1 VTLPELSD
9 AQYLCAQ
16 KVSTKFFT
24 MVTGF
29 DALVNIKIV
38 DSEQISQIISIRT
51 NLELNSNYSVELHKS
66 KVTNRL
72 IKLGYDLEF
81 GDEDMDQ
88 SDHLPTSKSKF
99 LPEIFS

>member
-1 VTLPELSD
+1 
-9 AQYLCAQ
+9 
-16 KVSTKFFT
+16 
-24 MVTGF
+24 MVTVF

-38 DSEQISQIISIRT
+38 DSEQISQIISITRT